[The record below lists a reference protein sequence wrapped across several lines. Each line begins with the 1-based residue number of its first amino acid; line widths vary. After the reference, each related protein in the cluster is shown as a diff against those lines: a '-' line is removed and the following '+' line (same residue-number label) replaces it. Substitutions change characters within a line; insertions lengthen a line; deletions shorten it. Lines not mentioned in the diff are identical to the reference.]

1 METKKGLHHGWLVVL
16 GCGLMIAGTV
26 TFYTVVIGNFFVPA
40 SMDMGI
46 EYSSISLYSTLVFL
60 GIAAG
65 LPFVGNLLEKI
76 PPIGTAAFA
85 AMQSIVV
92 VALSFSDNV
101 IWWWIGG
108 ALVGIGMAFTS
119 IVFISTVL
127 TNWFA
132 KKTGLAI
139 GLAWALAS
147 VVSAI
152 MSPITVELISTMGW
166 RSSML
171 IFALIAAA
179 MAVPAA
185 LFLVS
190 YSPERKGMKP
200 YGYEALAQTDES
212 GEVESGVPASR
223 AFRSLPFVL
232 LAIAL
237 AATQIVSVI
246 NLYFPVYAE
255 SVGFAPTV
263 GALMIS
269 VALVFD
275 IVLNPII
282 GWTIDKFGAVRAFV
296 VWMGVAILS
305 LVILMFSAGN
315 EILAYLGAGLG
326 DTMYVLLGVGI
337 ASVASAIF
345 GTKDYGK
352 IFAYLVVFGFAAG
365 SIGGFVITSIYE
377 FTGSFEMVFIFC
389 IVMIVVISLAV
400 IFAGISGKKL
410 PWVTEKG
417 STSNPLQDASQGVE
431 QVIR

>member
-1 METKKGLHHGWLVVL
+1 MNNKKGIHYAWLVVL

-40 SMDMGI
+40 SMELGV

-60 GIAAG
+60 GIAVG
-65 LPFVGNLLEKI
+65 LPFVGNLLHKI
-76 PPIGTAAFA
+76 PPFGTAAFA
-85 AMQSIVV
+85 ALQSIVV
-92 VALSFSDNV
+92 IALSFSDSV
-101 IWWWIGG
+101 VWWWIGG
-108 ALVGIGMAFTS
+108 ALIGIGMAFTS

-127 TNWFA
+127 TNWFS
-132 KKTGLAI
+132 KKTGFAI

-152 MSPITVELISTMGW
+152 MSPITVELISLMGW

-171 IFALIAAA
+171 VFALVAAV

-200 YGYEALAQTDES
+200 YGYEASDQAEGS
-212 GEVESGVPASR
+212 GEEVSGVPAKR
-223 AFRSLPFVL
+223 AFRSLPFAL
-232 LAIAL
+232 LAVAL

-246 NLYFPVYAE
+246 NLYFPVYAD

-275 IVLNPII
+275 IALNPII
-282 GWTIDKFGAVRAFV
+282 GWTIDKFGAIPAFV
-296 VWMGVAILS
+296 AWMGVAILS

-315 EILAYLGAGLG
+315 ELLAYLGAGLG

-337 ASVASAIF
+337 ASVASAVF

-365 SIGGFVITSIYE
+365 SVGGFIITSIYE
-377 FTGSFEMVFIFC
+377 LTGSFEMVFAFC
-389 IVMIVVISLAV
+389 IAMIVVISLAV

-410 PWVTEKG
+410 PWVTEKTPISG
-417 STSNPLQDASQGVE
+417 SSHNASSSIE
-431 QVIR
+431 